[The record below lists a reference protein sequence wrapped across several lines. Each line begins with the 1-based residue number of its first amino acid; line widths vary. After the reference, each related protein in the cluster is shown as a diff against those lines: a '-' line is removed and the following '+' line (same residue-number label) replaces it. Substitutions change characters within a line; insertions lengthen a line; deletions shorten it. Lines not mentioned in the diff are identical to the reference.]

1 MPGLRSFCITA
12 AVCIFFIFALQTSWT
27 VAWLALDQRRIEA
40 GRHGILPWLAVTEE
54 NKTKAG
60 DTKSMLG
67 DRLIHSYSDL
77 FKYWPFKVIAKCSS
91 KTIFIPVQN
100 SSEDFH
106 HCFPL
111 QMLVLLVTGGLLSL
125 GVFGSIHIVQRWD
138 PGIVKT
144 GISC

>member
-12 AVCIFFIFALQTSWT
+12 AVCILFIFALQTSWT

-60 DTKSMLG
+60 DTKSVLG

-77 FKYWPFKVIAKCSS
+77 FKYWPFKVIVEYNA
-91 KTIFIPVQN
+91 
-100 SSEDFH
+100 
-106 HCFPL
+106 L
-111 QMLVLLVTGGLLSL
+111 QGCIT
-125 GVFGSIHIVQRWD
+125 HIV
-138 PGIVKT
+138 I
-144 GISC
+144 I